1 MILLMENSPYHIP
14 VLLHV
19 ATDALITKENGL
31 YIDLTFGGGGHS
43 KAILK
48 KIKDGML
55 IAFDQDEDAF
65 RNDIDDERFTLVRQN
80 FKYVQN
86 VLLSRGIHKV
96 DGILADLGVSS
107 HQFDTPERGFSYRF
121 DGELDM
127 RMNTSSSIT
136 AFHVVNE
143 YDESNLVRI
152 LVSYGE
158 FKRGEARKIF
168 RKIEENR
175 SVKSINT
182 TGDLQEILE
191 PIFPAR
197 FLNKNLSK
205 IFQSIRIEVNE
216 EMQALKELLYQ
227 LVDCL
232 NPNGIAA
239 FITYHSIED
248 RMVKNFFKSGNIDGE
263 LTKDFYGK
271 ILKPF
276 ELVNKKPIIPS
287 EIEINQNPRARS
299 AKLRMAKRL

>member
-86 VLLSRGIHKV
+86 VLLSRGINKV

-127 RMNTSSSIT
+127 RMNTSSSTT
-136 AFHVVNE
+136 AFQVVNE

-152 LVSYGE
+152 LISYGE

-175 SVKSINT
+175 TVKSIKT

-216 EMQALKELLYQ
+216 EMQALKELLNQ

-232 NPNGIAA
+232 NPNAVAA

>member
-1 MILLMENSPYHIP
+1 MENSPYHIP

-48 KIKDGML
+48 KIKDGQL

-86 VLLSRGIHKV
+86 VLLSRGINKV

-127 RMNTSSSIT
+127 RMNTSSSTT
-136 AFHVVNE
+136 AFQVINE

-152 LVSYGE
+152 LISYGE

-168 RKIEENR
+168 RKIAENR
-175 SVKSINT
+175 SEKSIKT

-216 EMQALKELLYQ
+216 EMQALKELLNQ